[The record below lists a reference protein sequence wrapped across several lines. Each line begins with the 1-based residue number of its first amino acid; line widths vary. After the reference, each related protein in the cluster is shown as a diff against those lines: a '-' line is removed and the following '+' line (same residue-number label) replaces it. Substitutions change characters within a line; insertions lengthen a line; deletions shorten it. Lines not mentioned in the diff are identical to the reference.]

1 MTVIRIR
8 CTLNLSP
15 TYLFSKK
22 LRFLIREVRVP
33 LPKYVKAVSK
43 VLFAVL
49 PNPNRSRA
57 SRRSVRMTGTDVLL
71 FDHTVAAGLQR

>member
-33 LPKYVKAVSK
+33 LPKYVKAVIRFS
-43 VLFAVL
+43 LQFSQTQTDPEQAVAL
-49 PNPNRSRA
+49 
-57 SRRSVRMTGTDVLL
+57 
-71 FDHTVAAGLQR
+71 